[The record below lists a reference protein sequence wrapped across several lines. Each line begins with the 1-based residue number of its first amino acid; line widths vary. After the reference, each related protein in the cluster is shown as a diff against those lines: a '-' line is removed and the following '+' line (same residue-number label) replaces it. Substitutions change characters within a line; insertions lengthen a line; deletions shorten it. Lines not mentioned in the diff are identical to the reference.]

1 MTIGIYGFVKDSK
14 IVYIGKSINIEKRIQ
29 RHFQELKSQKHSNIH
44 FQRSFNKYGENA
56 FSWIILE
63 SCEEKDLNEREKYY
77 IDSLEMLKNGYNQ
90 NPGGDGG
97 PRVFGVNAIHSK
109 KDVLLI
115 AEYLSKGLDTNLIAK
130 KVFGSDDKIFLDY
143 IGRIRRREIR
153 TDLTSSFEW
162 SSRLNARRTIDDE
175 TIREICSLIEKGLSN
190 KEISLIVFKEWNKQ
204 KVNYLTKIR
213 KRKIRKDISINY
225 DW

>member
-1 MTIGIYGFVKDSK
+1 MTIGIYGFMKDSK

-29 RHFQELKSQKHSNIH
+29 RHFQELKNQKHSNIH

-56 FSWIILE
+56 FSWTILE
-63 SCEEKDLNEREKYY
+63 SCEEKDLNEMEKHY
-77 IDSLEMLKNGYNQ
+77 IDSFEMLSKGYNQ

-97 PRVFGVNAIHSK
+97 ARVFGVNSTHSK
-109 KDVLLI
+109 EDVLLI
-115 AEYLSKGLDTNLIAK
+115 AEYLSKGLDSNLIAK
-130 KVFGSDDKIFLDY
+130 KVFGSDDKVFLDY

-153 TDLTSSFEW
+153 TDLISDFDW
-162 SSRLNARRTIDDE
+162 DCRLNTRRTIDDQ
-175 TIREICSLIEKGLSN
+175 TVRKICSLIEKGLSN